1 MSNNQKLIEENKKLK
16 SEVELYQ
23 KGYENILTEKLM
35 IEQEYENFK
44 LAIQESRKT
53 KSPNILGTSTI
64 VKAQEDNI
72 KYKSEIDEYLSTIWE
87 LQTNLSQKEEE
98 IRVLAEKNKKLE
110 NELKNLQNENEKFN
124 QKKSQA

>member
-98 IRVLAEKNKKLE
+98 IRVLTEKNKKLE